1 MQRTSTTGIGRR
13 RMPTP
18 GLKPRSRWK
27 WSNLSFKHDCLAQE
41 LFENHV
47 IEVPSVGNVILEEV
61 EKIEGEA
68 RANNRKGKL
77 IFFYEWEIAVKWKGH
92 ANGKDTEVFHHH
104 HAHGK
109 QYFASNLFA
118 IFISGDWKD

>member
-1 MQRTSTTGIGRR
+1 M
-13 RMPTP
+13 
-18 GLKPRSRWK
+18 
-27 WSNLSFKHDCLAQE
+27 
-41 LFENHV
+41 

-92 ANGKDTEVFHHH
+92 ANGKDTEVLHHH
-104 HAHGK
+104 VNVCHTA
-109 QYFASNLFA
+109 FR
-118 IFISGDWKD
+118 

>member
-1 MQRTSTTGIGRR
+1 MIAFT
-13 RMPTP
+13 
-18 GLKPRSRWK
+18 
-27 WSNLSFKHDCLAQE
+27 QE

-92 ANGKDTEVFHHH
+92 ANGKDTEVHFHRD
-104 HAHGK
+104 K
-109 QYFASNLFA
+109 SNLYG
-118 IFISGDWKD
+118 I